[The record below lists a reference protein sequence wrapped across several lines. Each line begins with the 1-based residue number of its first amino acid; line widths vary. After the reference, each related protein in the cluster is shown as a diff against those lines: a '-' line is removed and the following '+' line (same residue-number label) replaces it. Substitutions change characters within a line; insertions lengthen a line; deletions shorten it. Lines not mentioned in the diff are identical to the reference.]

1 MSSVAGLLKQAGHE
15 ITGSDVGM
23 SEPVKEALSFQGI
36 PFKKGYFEKNIEE
49 DDSDIYVIGNSLSR
63 GNEELEAVLRSQKPY
78 TSFPLAL
85 KEFCLPGK
93 LSIVVCGTH
102 GKSTTSSFITHAL
115 EKLGEDPSY
124 MIGAIP
130 VEKKRNS
137 FLSAGDFFVLE
148 GDEYDTAF
156 FDKGSKF
163 LHYSPEYVI
172 LNNIEYDHA
181 DIFKNI
187 EEIYLTFSK
196 LLRLVKDPR
205 KIIANIDDEGVR
217 LVLKRLDLW
226 GKVYKVSGYGSEF
239 RRCGF
244 ISFGL

>member
-1 MSSVAGLLKQAGHE
+1 
-15 ITGSDVGM
+15 M

-49 DDSDIYVIGNSLSR
+49 DNSDIYVIGNSLSR

-130 VEKKRNS
+130 VGKKRNS
-137 FLSAGDFFVLE
+137 FLSEGDFFVLE

-163 LHYSPEYVI
+163 LHYTPEYVI

-205 KIIANIDDEGVR
+205 KIIASLSSAI
-217 LVLKRLDLW
+217 K
-226 GKVYKVSGYGSEF
+226 GSAQT
-239 RRCGF
+239 
-244 ISFGL
+244 